1 MAPLQESNSE
11 PDSVR
16 LPKRNVKVF
25 SYLQLEVVWDP
36 IVEVVVKAM
45 VQPEV
50 VVPMVKVEVEPVVKV
65 AELPLLVGTAQK
77 ST

>member
-1 MAPLQESNSE
+1 MKITSNL
-11 PDSVR
+11 R
-16 LPKRNVKVF
+16 LV
-25 SYLQLEVVWDP
+25 VVWDTMA
-36 IVEVVVKAM
+36 EVMGEAM

-65 AELPLLVGTAQK
+65 AELPLLVGTVQK

>member
-1 MAPLQESNSE
+1 MQE
-11 PDSVR
+11 
-16 LPKRNVKVF
+16 RNVKVF
-25 SYLQLEVVWDP
+25 SNLQLVAVWDTM
-36 IVEVVVKAM
+36 VEVVVEAM

-65 AELPLLVGTAQK
+65 AGLPLLVGTAQK

>member
-1 MAPLQESNSE
+1 M
-11 PDSVR
+11 
-16 LPKRNVKVF
+16 
-25 SYLQLEVVWDP
+25 
-36 IVEVVVKAM
+36 VEVVVEAM

-65 AELPLLVGTAQK
+65 AELPLLVGTVQK